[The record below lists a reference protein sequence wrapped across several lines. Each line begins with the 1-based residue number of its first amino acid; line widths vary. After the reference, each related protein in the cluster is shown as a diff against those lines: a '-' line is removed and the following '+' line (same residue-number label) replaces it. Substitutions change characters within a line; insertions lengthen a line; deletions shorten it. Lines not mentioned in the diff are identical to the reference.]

1 MTKSKIL
8 GLDLSLRAAGCV
20 LMEPGAPWS
29 EIKTLVCGASLKRD
43 ASECERLNRLLDSRR
58 SICSFLDQHGGAD
71 VAVVEQYAFS
81 KLSSQAHALGE
92 LGGVIK
98 TALYERGIKVVT
110 LEASRAR
117 SCLGKFPR
125 KDTKKHVQAV
135 VRSMGCPVG
144 WTADVVD
151 AWVIANGYCVENG
164 LGGYVIGKA
173 A

>member
-1 MTKSKIL
+1 MKIL

-20 LMEPGAPWS
+20 LMEPGAAWH
-29 EIKTLVCGASLKRD
+29 EIQTLVCGASLKRD
-43 ASECERLNRLLDSRR
+43 ASEHERLNRLLDSRS
-58 SICSFLDQHGGAD
+58 SICSFLRQHGGAD

-98 TALYERGIKVVT
+98 TALYEQGIKVVT

-125 KDTKKHVQAV
+125 KDTKKHVELV
-135 VRSMGCPVG
+135 VRAMGCPVE
-144 WTADVVD
+144 WTSDEIDAFVV
-151 AWVIANGYCVENG
+151 ANGWAVENG
-164 LGGYVIGKA
+164 LGGLMVA